1 MSDELFDGIM
11 KSFLAQLDSSLKISK
26 IISEHSG
33 EGELSEDSII
43 SGLVYRLMTPM
54 ENEEITES
62 FDHASGIYDK
72 LLYGDSC
79 SDSDNDNDNDNDS
92 DNDSDS
98 DNDNEEEIVPKELTL
113 RKVKTNN
120 CNCEICIQARVCLIN
135 YKNHEPKDNLE
146 MIYKN
151 AIESAC
157 GKGKLYI

>member
-62 FDHASGIYDK
+62 FDHASGI
-72 LLYGDSC
+72 
-79 SDSDNDNDNDNDS
+79 
-92 DNDSDS
+92 
-98 DNDNEEEIVPKELTL
+98 
-113 RKVKTNN
+113 
-120 CNCEICIQARVCLIN
+120 
-135 YKNHEPKDNLE
+135 
-146 MIYKN
+146 
-151 AIESAC
+151 
-157 GKGKLYI
+157 

>member
-11 KSFLAQLDSSLKISK
+11 KTFLAQLDSSLKISK

-54 ENEEITES
+54 ENEEMTES
-62 FDHASGIYDK
+62 FDNASAIYDK

-79 SDSDNDNDNDNDS
+79 SDSDNDNDSDGCS
-92 DNDSDS
+92 DND
-98 DNDNEEEIVPKELTL
+98 DNEGEIVPKELTL

>member
-11 KSFLAQLDSSLKISK
+11 KTFLAQLDSSLKISK

-54 ENEEITES
+54 ENEEMTES

-79 SDSDNDNDNDNDS
+79 SDNDNDNDS
-92 DNDSDS
+92 DSDSDSDS
-98 DNDNEEEIVPKELTL
+98 DNEEGIVPKELTL

>member
-11 KSFLAQLDSSLKISK
+11 KTFLAQLDSSLKISK

-54 ENEEITES
+54 ENEEMTES

-72 LLYGDSC
+72 LLYGDS
-79 SDSDNDNDNDNDS
+79 DNDNDNDS
-92 DNDSDS
+92 DSDSDS
-98 DNDNEEEIVPKELTL
+98 EEEIVPKELTL

-157 GKGKLYI
+157 NKGKLYI

>member
-79 SDSDNDNDNDNDS
+79 SDNDS
-92 DNDSDS
+92 DN